1 MYEDGQVCDTM
12 LFLVFNTLLRKPA
25 ARLGGEVFFCEQSE
39 LRGFGPWGQSVPKV
53 PEITELGGVELF
65 KHF

>member
-12 LFLVFNTLLRKPA
+12 LFLVFYTLLRKPA

-39 LRGFGPWGQSVPKV
+39 LRG
-53 PEITELGGVELF
+53 LGGRACPRYP
-65 KHF
+65 KSRN